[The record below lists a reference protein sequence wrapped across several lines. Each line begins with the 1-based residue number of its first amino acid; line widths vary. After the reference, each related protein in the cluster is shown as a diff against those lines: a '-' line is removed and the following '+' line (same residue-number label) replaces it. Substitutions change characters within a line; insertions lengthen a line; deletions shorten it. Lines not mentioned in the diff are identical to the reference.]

1 MANLYEI
8 LEVSENASKEVIEKA
23 YRVLAKKYHPDLQT
37 VEDKPLAEEKMK
49 QINDAYDTL
58 IDEQKR
64 KAYDSELAMQREE
77 EKQKQE
83 AEWRKKQVRTQ
94 NNQTVQPQKAEAE
107 NQPQTTYEQPPLTKE
122 EIKWEEKTRKQAA
135 KEINREIQNAYAK
148 AYNDYWRSRGYRIKQ
163 PWTWR
168 RVLELLKVL
177 AIMTVVIACIWFF
190 PPTHNLLVKFYEDNV
205 IVQAIVNVIV
215 GIIKAIGNGIATF
228 FTNLPAF

>member
-23 YRVLAKKYHPDLQT
+23 YRVLAKKYHPDLQK

-49 QINDAYDTL
+49 QINDAYDIL
-58 IDEQKR
+58 MDEQKR
-64 KAYDSELAMQREE
+64 KAYDSELEIQREV

-83 AEWRKKQVRTQ
+83 AKWQEKQARAQ
-94 NNQTVQPQKAEAE
+94 NNQTVQPQSAEV
-107 NQPQTTYEQPPLTKE
+107 NQPEPTYEQSPLTKE

-148 AYNDYWRSRGYRIKQ
+148 AYNDYWRSRGYRIKE

-177 AIMTVVIACIWFF
+177 AIMALVITCIWFF

-228 FTNLPAF
+228 FTNLPSF